1 MRNRSVEPLSP
12 QSRVGKGPAWGME
25 FPRPWTRSVPGPRS
39 STRAPRADKH
49 RRVAWMSCES
59 ARLEMVLIPPPRA
72 AAMSAR
78 WAWDLLDGGVTSP
91 ASLLG

>member
-1 MRNRSVEPLSP
+1 MTMP
-12 QSRVGKGPAWGME
+12 
-25 FPRPWTRSVPGPRS
+25 FPSPWTRRVPSGRS
-39 STRAPRADKH
+39 SIPAHMADRH

-78 WAWDLLDGGVTSP
+78 WAWDLLEGGVTHRRVFS
-91 ASLLG
+91 G

>member
-1 MRNRSVEPLSP
+1 
-12 QSRVGKGPAWGME
+12 
-25 FPRPWTRSVPGPRS
+25 
-39 STRAPRADKH
+39 
-49 RRVAWMSCES
+49 MSCES